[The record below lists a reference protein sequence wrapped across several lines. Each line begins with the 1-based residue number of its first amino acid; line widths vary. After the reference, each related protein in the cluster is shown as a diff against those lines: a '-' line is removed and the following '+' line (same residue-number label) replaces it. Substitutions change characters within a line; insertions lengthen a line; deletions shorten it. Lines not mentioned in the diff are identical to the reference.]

1 MRRQFACM
9 CNVLLIITVGSTFS
23 FMWWWVYSTDCACI
37 YMELGHSFSWHKQ
50 FSLMMTADFH
60 LKTTTKKGSGKKR
73 RQSKFIYVAP
83 LRYKAVQ
90 STLQSQGNTSEIMII
105 KWIIKHIQNK
115 IYEKKNLQKLSEV
128 DPCYQA
134 WGLLTHPERKLFKS
148 PFNYLKKRNGISDH
162 QSVKPRI

>member
-23 FMWWWVYSTDCACI
+23 FMWWWVYSTDCVCI

-50 FSLMMTADFH
+50 FSLMMTTDFH
-60 LKTTTKKGSGKKR
+60 LKTTTKKGSVKKR

-115 IYEKKNLQKLSEV
+115 IYEKKKKKTYKSCLRWIPVTKLGDCWLIQRE
-128 DPCYQA
+128 
-134 WGLLTHPERKLFKS
+134 
-148 PFNYLKKRNGISDH
+148 NYLKVHWIT
-162 QSVKPRI
+162 